1 LYVLFIEIDPAQID
15 INVHPTKTEIKFQD
29 ERAMYAIIRSAVKR
43 SLGRYNIAPTLDFN
57 QETGFS
63 QMITQQSPEDIVA
76 PSIRV
81 NPNFNPFAASV
92 ESAPSRHHMGQTR
105 EKIEQNWSGIHELL
119 KSSPNT
125 PNELTFDAAL
135 ADPIPQIGEKQLVQL
150 HQRFILST
158 IKSGFMLI
166 DQQAAH
172 ERILYERFVQQLANK
187 PGTSQQSLFPETVT
201 LSAADAELVKE
212 LLPDIQALGFQI
224 REFGKNAFVVEGVPA
239 DITSTASEVEVLEQL
254 LEGFKNNQSALKLNK
269 RDQLARTLAK
279 NSAIKSGTQLN
290 IEEMTTLIDELFA
303 CEMPQVSISGK
314 PIIVTFSLEELLQKF
329 EK

>member
-1 LYVLFIEIDPAQID
+1 
-15 INVHPTKTEIKFQD
+15 
-29 ERAMYAIIRSAVKR
+29 
-43 SLGRYNIAPTLDFN
+43 
-57 QETGFS
+57 
-63 QMITQQSPEDIVA
+63 
-76 PSIRV
+76 
-81 NPNFNPFAASV
+81 
-92 ESAPSRHHMGQTR
+92 MGQTR
-105 EKIEQNWSGIHELL
+105 EKIEQDWSGIHELV

-239 DITSTASEVEVLEQL
+239 DISSTASEVEVLEQL
-254 LEGFKNNQSALKLNK
+254 LEGFKSNQSALKLNK

>member
-1 LYVLFIEIDPAQID
+1 
-15 INVHPTKTEIKFQD
+15 
-29 ERAMYAIIRSAVKR
+29 
-43 SLGRYNIAPTLDFN
+43 
-57 QETGFS
+57 
-63 QMITQQSPEDIVA
+63 
-76 PSIRV
+76 
-81 NPNFNPFAASV
+81 
-92 ESAPSRHHMGQTR
+92 MGQTR
-105 EKIEQNWSGIHELL
+105 EKIEQDWSGIHELL

-239 DITSTASEVEVLEQL
+239 DISSTASEVELLEQL
-254 LEGFKNNQSALKLNK
+254 LEGFKNNQAALKLNK

-279 NSAIKSGTQLN
+279 NSAIKSGTPLN

>member
-1 LYVLFIEIDPAQID
+1 
-15 INVHPTKTEIKFQD
+15 
-29 ERAMYAIIRSAVKR
+29 
-43 SLGRYNIAPTLDFN
+43 
-57 QETGFS
+57 
-63 QMITQQSPEDIVA
+63 
-76 PSIRV
+76 
-81 NPNFNPFAASV
+81 
-92 ESAPSRHHMGQTR
+92 MGQTR
-105 EKIEQNWSGIHELL
+105 EKIEQDWSGIHELL

-125 PNELTFDAAL
+125 PNELNFGAAL
-135 ADPIPQIGEKQLVQL
+135 AAPIAQIGEKQLVQL

-239 DITSTASEVEVLEQL
+239 DISSTASEVELLEQL
-254 LEGFKNNQSALKLNK
+254 LEGFKNNQAALKLNK

>member
-1 LYVLFIEIDPAQID
+1 
-15 INVHPTKTEIKFQD
+15 
-29 ERAMYAIIRSAVKR
+29 
-43 SLGRYNIAPTLDFN
+43 
-57 QETGFS
+57 
-63 QMITQQSPEDIVA
+63 
-76 PSIRV
+76 
-81 NPNFNPFAASV
+81 
-92 ESAPSRHHMGQTR
+92 
-105 EKIEQNWSGIHELL
+105 
-119 KSSPNT
+119 
-125 PNELTFDAAL
+125 
-135 ADPIPQIGEKQLVQL
+135 
-150 HQRFILST
+150 
-158 IKSGFMLI
+158 MLI

-187 PGTSQQSLFPETVT
+187 PGTSKQSLFPETVT

-239 DITSTASEVEVLEQL
+239 DISSTSSEVEVLEQL

>member
-1 LYVLFIEIDPAQID
+1 
-15 INVHPTKTEIKFQD
+15 
-29 ERAMYAIIRSAVKR
+29 
-43 SLGRYNIAPTLDFN
+43 
-57 QETGFS
+57 
-63 QMITQQSPEDIVA
+63 
-76 PSIRV
+76 
-81 NPNFNPFAASV
+81 
-92 ESAPSRHHMGQTR
+92 
-105 EKIEQNWSGIHELL
+105 
-119 KSSPNT
+119 
-125 PNELTFDAAL
+125 
-135 ADPIPQIGEKQLVQL
+135 
-150 HQRFILST
+150 
-158 IKSGFMLI
+158 MLI

-212 LLPDIQALGFQI
+212 LLPDIKALGFQI

-239 DITSTASEVEVLEQL
+239 DISSTASEVELLEQL
-254 LEGFKNNQSALKLNK
+254 LEGFKNNQAALKLNK

-303 CEMPQVSISGK
+303 CEMPQVSISGR